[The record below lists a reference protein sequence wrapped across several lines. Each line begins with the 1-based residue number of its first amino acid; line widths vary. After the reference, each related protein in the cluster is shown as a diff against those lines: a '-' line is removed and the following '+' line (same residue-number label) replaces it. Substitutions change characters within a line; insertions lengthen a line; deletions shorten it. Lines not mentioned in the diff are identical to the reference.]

1 VDQVERIRQDFFALS
16 ERTAHRVEAF
26 SHLAEQLILEAGQ
39 IHQTLTT
46 VRRAVEEVIQES
58 AGRLA
63 SQISDL
69 LRTRIEDTVVP
80 LLHERLLQVM
90 NATKALN
97 EAAAHSKDAASALR
111 KEARQARRL
120 HIGAYA
126 LAAAIITAVLILGA
140 WFSLHRWYSQR
151 IEQERLELI
160 QKTEKHREILLK
172 LARSDRTLELV
183 QDSRRPGKCLLVM
196 KNAVGWQ
203 SSSHQGVIEFN
214 E

>member
-16 ERTAHRVEAF
+16 ERTAHQVEAV

-69 LRTRIEDTVVP
+69 LRTRIEDTVLP

-126 LAAAIITAVLILGA
+126 LAAAIINAVLILGA

-151 IEQERLELI
+151 IEQERLALI

-183 QDSRRPGKCLLVM
+183 QDPRRPGKCLLVM